1 MGGTSGG
8 LATGRHCSCCA
19 SEAQQS
25 PDADFYA
32 LCAHLLTGLYIPF
45 CPAHQQLPTHQSS
58 PKPTSL
64 ICFVHI
70 LGTESA
76 RYACC
81 LTSAHT
87 CESPP
92 MLLFAHQLRCARAA
106 QVCSLLTAVL
116 ACTGQRS
123 SACNLQQDL
132 NVLEVSSPAFLKVF
146 ACCEADADEHRG
158 GTDRESV
165 ACFV

>member
-1 MGGTSGG
+1 MEG
-8 LATGRHCSCCA
+8 LQLAGIVLAVPLRLS
-19 SEAQQS
+19 S
-25 PDADFYA
+25 PQM
-32 LCAHLLTGLYIPF
+32 LISMHSLLTGLYIPF

-58 PKPTSL
+58 PKSTSL
-64 ICFVHI
+64 MLC
-70 LGTESA
+70 
-76 RYACC
+76 
-81 LTSAHT
+81 AHT

-106 QVCSLLTAVL
+106 QVCSLLTSVL
-116 ACTGQRS
+116 ACTGQCN

-158 GTDRESV
+158 GTDRK
-165 ACFV
+165 CCLLCLN